1 MSVRFAEQEGEEV
14 IDHLICMLPFPLL
27 WVLNVVLLRAEGRLK
42 HMVVL
47 EVKGFIPDLQISDG
61 ASLSLRP

>member
-1 MSVRFAEQEGEEV
+1 MYAA
-14 IDHLICMLPFPLL
+14 FPL
-27 WVLNVVLLRAEGRLK
+27 VVSTYVALLRAEGRLK

-61 ASLSLRP
+61 ASISLRP